1 MALEM
6 AVVEMIKDGEY
17 VMQKQGMKIIK
28 VNMREKTE
36 TPKTLLKY
44 NFVPG
49 KVVQFFWRLKN
60 FMSIFQQI
68 FAIYYISI

>member
-17 VMQKQGMKIIK
+17 VMQKQRMKIIK
-28 VNMREKTE
+28 VNMREKIE

-49 KVVQFFWRLKN
+49 KVVQFFWRL
-60 FMSIFQQI
+60 
-68 FAIYYISI
+68 